1 MQLNSIEISEIIK
14 QRIST
19 FNILTKIN
27 HEGIIISVNDGII
40 RIYGITNVMFGEM
53 ILITDNQYA
62 LALNLERDSISA
74 VVMGSYL
81 NIVEGM
87 RVYSTGRILEIPVGS
102 NLLGRVVNTLGKP
115 IDGKGKIISNKF
127 LPIDQEAPGVIERQ
141 SISEPIHTGYKAI
154 DAMIPIGKGQRELI
168 IGDRQTGKTTIAIDT
183 IINQKNSG
191 VFCIYVAIGQ
201 KQSTILNVVK
211 KIEEHDAL
219 SNTIIVVA
227 SASESPV
234 MQYLAPYSGCT
245 MGEYFRDLGE
255 NALIVYDDLSKHA
268 ISYRQI
274 SLLLKRPPGREAFPG
289 DIFYLHSRL
298 LERAARINSLSV
310 YTRSQGKIKDK
321 TGSLTALPI
330 IETQMGDVSSFIPTN
345 VISITDGQI
354 FLESNLFN
362 IGIRPAINPGISV
375 SRVGSAAQ
383 TKIIKKLSGKI
394 RTALAQYRE
403 LESFSQFSSDLD
415 DNTRKQ
421 LDYGQKITEILKQ
434 KQNNPLSIAEQAII
448 LFTIE
453 YEFIN
458 NIDIKKIFNFE
469 TLILKY
475 FHKKY
480 SKLIKII
487 NTTGQY
493 DKKIQDQLKKNI
505 TKFFKKYNEIKL

>member
-14 QRIST
+14 ERISK
-19 FNILTKIN
+19 FDVVKQVHN
-27 HEGIIISVNDGII
+27 EGIIISVSDGII
-40 RIYGITNVMFGEM
+40 RIYGITHVMFGEM
-53 ILITDNQYA
+53 ILISENQYA
-62 LALNLERDSISA
+62 LALNLERDSVSA

-81 NIVEGM
+81 NITEGM
-87 RVYSTGRILEIPVGS
+87 RVYSTGHILEIPVGL
-102 NLLGRVVNTLGKP
+102 NLLGRVVNALGVP
-115 IDGKGKIISNKF
+115 IDGKSAIISNEF

-154 DAMIPIGKGQRELI
+154 DTMIPIGKGQRELI

-183 IINQKNSG
+183 IINQSKSN

-201 KQSTILNVVK
+201 KQSTVLNVVK
-211 KIEEHDAL
+211 KIEEHNAL

-234 MQYLAPYSGCT
+234 MQYLSPYSGCAI
-245 MGEYFRDLGE
+245 GEYFRDRGE

-298 LERAARINSLSV
+298 LERSARINTKSV
-310 YTRSQGKIKDK
+310 YQRSNGLVNNR
-321 TGSLTALPI
+321 TGSLTAIPI
-330 IETQMGDVSSFIPTN
+330 IETQLGDVSAFIPTN

-383 TKIIKKLSGKI
+383 TNIIKLLSSKI

-403 LESFSQFSSDLD
+403 LAAFSQFSSDLD

-421 LDYGQKITEILKQ
+421 LHYGQKITEILKQ
-434 KQNNPLSIAEQAII
+434 KQHSPLSIAEQSLI
-448 LFTIE
+448 LFAVE
-453 YEFIN
+453 YGFIN
-458 NIDIKKIFNFE
+458 DIDIDKISSFEKLILIYFNNNYHDLVKKINNLGCYNK
-469 TLILKY
+469 TI
-475 FHKKY
+475 KKQFQ
-480 SKLIKII
+480 KII
-487 NTTGQY
+487 EN
-493 DKKIQDQLKKNI
+493 
-505 TKFFKKYNEIKL
+505 FFKEYDQSK